1 MSFIYEVRLRG
12 RLSSALL
19 NQFEQLEL
27 VPGAEPVETLLQGPV
42 EDQAA
47 LHGLLRRIEAL
58 GLELIELRRLPG
70 PTEPTRPTRPAPRPP
85 TTPWRAAPVR

>member
-1 MSFIYEVRLRG
+1 MSFIYEIRLRG

-27 VPGAEPVETLLQGPV
+27 VPGSEPVETLLQGPV

-70 PTEPTRPTRPAPRPP
+70 PTQPRHPQPRVPAEAP
-85 TTPWRAAPVR
+85 PWRATPVR